1 MSIFDALSPS
11 RRQYKQELAR
21 IKTELVKLDKIAKN
35 DSGFQTIGGYRPGH
49 LEHSIYENAFPYVR
63 PQIDIAK
70 TAKPYIEDINDD
82 RFDIDTIAATKA
94 LLSPSVDMDYLSFVD
109 FALSSFLTQEEV
121 AIRVHFDGKQPDL
134 DNVYGYTFLPNC
146 ARERRG
152 GINYYNV
159 VTEGGQYQLN
169 ESEVMLLRYSRLPED
184 IDRGF
189 SPGTA
194 IRKWASVDDYVAD
207 YERGFMEN
215 GAFLGVIIGIPAI
228 SDTDF
233 ASQMESLEKDLR
245 GAKNANKI
253 TYVKKPLNVDGTT
266 STIDFQ
272 VVQATNKD
280 MDLSSMNS
288 MVSKHMQNDFG
299 TPSTFFGDDTSA
311 KFDNA
316 DVTKSNF
323 IEWRVNPILDNFW
336 GQFSHEL
343 SRICGVRG
351 LNIKARVEP
360 PELADKKLVEAQTMT
375 TLVAQW
381 LALVQAG
388 AEPYSASRAMGL
400 SDKFIVVGREI
411 QNAPK
416 PEPATTVVATQSAPA
431 PRLEQHT
438 HYHSE
443 KNDALNVAQY
453 NPTFTESESDE
464 RQLYNAIMRE
474 TRKLNTD
481 DGIFDEAAL
490 VAVIFSV
497 VKKHYEAAGVKTARS
512 IAQKTTEKIATQFVV
527 GEQITTDMKM
537 RIADLVAGYA
547 QEAKNTV
554 AAVTANPQGLTAAEI
569 KKQVDASLP
578 AYRAEMIARNEVI
591 NGEREGALQSAKDIA
606 NTYGIKINKVW
617 VTEPDACEICS
628 ALDGRVVGTED
639 KFFNNNEILPG
650 GIQLVNDYASGETP
664 DAHVNC
670 RCSFKFEVE

>member
-1 MSIFDALSPS
+1 MSIFDTLSPS

-21 IKTELVKLDKIAKN
+21 IKTELAKLDKIAKN
-35 DSGFQTIGGYRPGH
+35 ESGFQTIGGYRPGH

-70 TAKPYIEDINDD
+70 TAEPYIEDANGE
-82 RFDIDTIAATKA
+82 RFELDSTVATKA

-109 FALSSFLTQEEV
+109 YALSSFLTQEEL
-121 AIRVHFDGKQPDL
+121 AIRVHYDGKSPSI
-134 DNVYGYTFLPNC
+134 DNVYGYTFLPQC
-146 ARERRG
+146 SRERRG
-152 GINYYNV
+152 GVNYYNV
-159 VTEGGQYQLN
+159 ITEGGQYQLN

-233 ASQMESLEKDLR
+233 TNQMEGLERDLR

-266 STIDFQ
+266 STIDFK

-288 MVSKHMQNDFG
+288 MVGKHMQNDFG

-323 IEWRVNPILDNFW
+323 IEWRVNPILSNFW
-336 GQFSHEL
+336 AQFSHEL
-343 SRICGVRG
+343 SRICGISG
-351 LNIKARVEP
+351 LTIKAKVEP
-360 PELADKKLVEAQTMT
+360 PELADKKLVEAQTKT
-375 TLVAQW
+375 TIVTQW
-381 LALVQAG
+381 LALIQAG
-388 AEPYSASRAMGL
+388 ANPYSVSKAMEL
-400 SDKFIVVGREI
+400 PDRFIVVGREI

-416 PEPATTVVATQSAPA
+416 PEPVVATQSAPA
-431 PRLEQHT
+431 PLLEQHT

-453 NPTFTESESDE
+453 KPTFSDSEGDE
-464 RQLYNAIMRE
+464 RAIYNAIMRE
-474 TRKLNTD
+474 TRNLNTD
-481 DGIFDEAAL
+481 DGSFDEVAL
-490 VAVIFSV
+490 TAVIFNV

-554 AAVTANPQGLTAAEI
+554 AAVTANQQGLTAAEI

-606 NTYGIKINKVW
+606 NTYGVKINKVW
-617 VTEPDACEICS
+617 VAEPDACEICS
-628 ALDGRVVGTED
+628 ALDGRVVGVED
-639 KFFNNNEILPG
+639 KFFSNNEILPG

>member
-1 MSIFDALSPS
+1 M
-11 RRQYKQELAR
+11 
-21 IKTELVKLDKIAKN
+21 KLDKIAKN
-35 DSGFQTIGGYRPGH
+35 ESGFQTIGGYRPGH

-70 TAKPYIEDINDD
+70 TAEPYIEDANGE
-82 RFDIDTIAATKA
+82 RFELDSTVATKA

-109 FALSSFLTQEEV
+109 YALSSFLTQEEL
-121 AIRVHFDGKQPDL
+121 AIRVHYDGRSPSL
-134 DNVYGYTFLPNC
+134 DNVYGYTFLPQC
-146 ARERRG
+146 SRERRG
-152 GINYYNV
+152 GVNYYNV
-159 VTEGGQYQLN
+159 TTEGGRYQLN

-194 IRKWASVDDYVAD
+194 IRKWASVDDHVAD

-233 ASQMESLEKDLR
+233 ANQMEGLERDLR

-253 TYVKKPLNVDGTT
+253 TYVKKPLNVDGTV
-266 STIDFQ
+266 SSIDFQ

-288 MVSKHMQNDFG
+288 MVGKHMQNDFG

-323 IEWRVNPILDNFW
+323 IEWRVNPILSNFW
-336 GQFSHEL
+336 AQFSHEL
-343 SRICGVRG
+343 SRICGISG
-351 LNIKARVEP
+351 LTIRAKVEP
-360 PELADKKLVEAQTMT
+360 PELADKKLVEAQTKT
-375 TLVAQW
+375 TIVTQW
-381 LALVQAG
+381 LALIQAG
-388 AEPYSASRAMGL
+388 ADPYSVSKAMEL
-400 SDKFIVVGREI
+400 PDRFIVVGREI

-416 PEPATTVVATQSAPA
+416 PEPVVATQSAPA
-431 PRLEQHT
+431 PLLEQHT

-443 KNDALNVAQY
+443 KNDALNVVQY
-453 NPTFTESESDE
+453 KPTFSDSEGDE
-464 RQLYNAIMRE
+464 RAIYNAIMRE
-474 TRKLNTD
+474 TRNLNTD
-481 DGIFDEAAL
+481 DGSFNEVVL
-490 VAVIFSV
+490 TAVIFNV

-512 IAQKTTEKIATQFVV
+512 IAQKTTEKIATQFAI
-527 GEQITTDMKM
+527 GEQLTTDMQM
-537 RIADLVAGYA
+537 RIATMVAGYA
-547 QEAKNTV
+547 QNAKNTV
-554 AAVTANPQGLTAAEI
+554 AAITSNPQGLTAAEI

-606 NTYGIKINKVW
+606 NTYGVKVNKVW
-617 VTEPDACEICS
+617 VAEPDACEICS
-628 ALDGRVVGTED
+628 ALDGRVVGVED
-639 KFFNNNEILPG
+639 KFFSNNEILPG